1 MSVDRTRSEGRG
13 VKFLPQHVDG
23 EAETI
28 WGLRRLLIQCIGDVP
43 GADAV
48 PVARRFE
55 RAWSGVTIHQLLEL
69 CRVDD
74 EVGAGPMPPEMME
87 VRADIGASPV

>member
-1 MSVDRTRSEGRG
+1 
-13 VKFLPQHVDG
+13 VDG

-69 CRVDD
+69 WRVDD